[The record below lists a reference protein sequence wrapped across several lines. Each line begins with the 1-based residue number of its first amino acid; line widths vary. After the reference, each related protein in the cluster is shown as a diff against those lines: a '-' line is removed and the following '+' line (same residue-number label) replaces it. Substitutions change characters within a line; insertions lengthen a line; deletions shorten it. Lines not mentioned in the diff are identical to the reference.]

1 MNWREDDLRRALA
14 RREPPEGFAERV
26 VARLSEARPPA
37 RRWPRWLAAAAC
49 LLVLSGAAAEWQRER
64 VRRAEQAKEQVLL
77 ALRIT
82 STHLRTAQQRVLAIG
97 TARDSERS
105 ETR

>member
-1 MNWREDDLRRALA
+1 MSWGEDDLRRALA

-26 VARLSEARPPA
+26 VARLSEARPPV

-49 LLVLSGAAAEWQRER
+49 LLVLSGAAFEWQRER
-64 VRRAEQAKEQVLL
+64 VRRAERVKEQVLL

-82 STHLRTAQQRVLAIG
+82 STHLRAAQQRVLAIG

-105 ETR
+105 VSR